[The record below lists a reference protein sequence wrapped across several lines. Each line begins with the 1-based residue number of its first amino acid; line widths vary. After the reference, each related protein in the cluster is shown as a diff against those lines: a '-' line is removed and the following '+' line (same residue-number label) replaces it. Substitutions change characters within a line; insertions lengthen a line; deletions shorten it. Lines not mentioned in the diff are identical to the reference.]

1 MRISDWSSD
10 VCSSDLFKE
19 SISHGYGVHVGFG
32 GHGMSGLIKGP
43 DGRIY
48 WGIGDIG
55 FNGVGPDGRKW
66 EYPNQGVIV
75 RANPDGS
82 DFEVFAAG
90 LRNTH
95 EFVFDELGNLISVDN
110 DGDHPGEKERLVYIV
125 NGHDAGWRTNWQFG
139 KIGRAH
145 V

>member
-1 MRISDWSSD
+1 MWRIEDRNGD
-10 VCSSDLFKE
+10 GLADFKE

-95 EFVFDELGNLISVDN
+95 EFVLDERSEDRRVGKKGVSKCKTRWLG
-110 DGDHPGEKERLVYIV
+110 
-125 NGHDAGWRTNWQFG
+125 
-139 KIGRAH
+139 
-145 V
+145 